1 MLGANMDIESDTRR
15 PVVRPPALH
24 PGDTVG
30 IVSPSWFG
38 GEPFLPRLRRG
49 IASLE
54 AAGFKVKVADHA
66 LNSLGHVSDTPANRV
81 ADLHEMFRDPEIRMV
96 LATIGGDHSCHLL
109 PLIDWSLIRANPKV
123 FMGFSDIT
131 VLNIAIHRMT
141 GLVTFNGPALLTDWA
156 EYPEM
161 PTFARSQ
168 VMAAITR
175 PEPMGEFAPAPWWT
189 EEFLDWA
196 TGEDTSRPRLR
207 LDNPGWTWLREGRAI
222 GPLIG
227 GCLESL
233 QHLRGTPYWPDLDGA
248 ILFLETSEVRPT
260 PEDVDALL
268 MDFENMGVLSS
279 IAGLVLARPYGYAPE
294 DIDRLWAIVRKRTAA
309 FGFPVLAGTDT
320 GHTTP
325 LQTLPIGVVSELDA
339 ERNRFAILEPAVR

>member
-1 MLGANMDIESDTRR
+1 MDIETHRRR
-15 PVVRPPALH
+15 PVVRAPALQ

-54 AAGFKVKVADHA
+54 AAGFRAKVADHA
-66 LNSLGHVSDTPANRV
+66 LNSLGHVSDTPVNRV
-81 ADLHEMFRDPEIRMV
+81 ADLHAMFRDPEIRMV
-96 LATIGGDHSCHLL
+96 LTTIGGDHSCHLL
-109 PLIDWSLIRANPKV
+109 PLIDWNIIRANPKV

-141 GLVTFNGPALLTDWA
+141 GLVTVNGTALLTDWA
-156 EYPEM
+156 EYPQM
-161 PTFARSQ
+161 PVFSRSQ
-168 VMAAITR
+168 VLSAITHS
-175 PEPMGEFAPAPWWT
+175 EPMGELGPAPWWT
-189 EEFLDWA
+189 EEFLDWG
-196 TGEDTSRPRLR
+196 TGEDSTRPRLR
-207 LDNPGWTWLREGRAI
+207 LDNPGWIWLRKGRAN

-233 QHLRGTPYWPDLDGA
+233 QHLRGTPYWPDLSGA
-248 ILFLETSEVRPT
+248 ILFLETSEVRPS
-260 PEDVDALL
+260 PEDVDTLL

-279 IAGLVLARPYGYAPE
+279 IAGPDFARPYGYVPAE
-294 DIDRLWAIVRKRTAA
+294 VERLWSVVRERTVD

-325 LQTLPIGVVSELDA
+325 LQTVPVGVLAELDS
-339 ERNRFAILEPAVR
+339 ERNRFAILEAAVL